1 MAIIT
6 DKAMHAKPGERDV
19 WLIEDGARGAGRL
32 VGRITPSGGRSFY
45 FRYTT
50 PNGDRVRLPIGVFD
64 SRGDGRATF
73 TVEQARD
80 KARELSTLYRTG
92 AKDLR
97 EHFVREAEEAR
108 LTEEA
113 ARQAE
118 EAARQAE
125 AQAAR
130 TEAEARERRLTVRKL
145 FDRWRATELQPTTRA
160 DGKRAGRKDGGA
172 YVLKQFERHVFP
184 GIGAMAAADVR
195 KADLLALVDAQ
206 KAKGQMRTAA
216 VLLSDLRQ
224 MLAFALDRDLIDAD
238 PLASVKKSRIVGT
251 AVERDRT
258 LAPDEIK
265 ALAAALPAA
274 RMSVRS
280 VAAVWLLLATGARV
294 GELMGTVWA
303 DVLPQSVKARQA
315 RIVELQTVAEED
327 GVKVGVLDM
336 AAKTWHLPDTKN
348 QRDHTIHISDF
359 ALSRFRKLAGMR
371 ESLKDSDELSPWVF
385 PARDAARPVCVKS
398 FGKQLSDRQREPSQ
412 RMAGRSKATESL
424 CLAGGKW
431 TAHDLRRTTGTLL
444 ASLGV
449 SGDVID
455 ECLNHMIES
464 RVRRTYIRDR
474 REAEQARAFNALG
487 IKLEELACGAV
498 PSSNVR
504 VLRAG
509 K

>member
-1 MAIIT
+1 MTIIT
-6 DKAMHAKPGERDV
+6 DKAMHAKPGERDI
-19 WLIEDGARGAGRL
+19 WLIEDAARGAGRL

-50 PNGDRVRLPIGVFD
+50 PKGDRVRLPIGTFD
-64 SRGDGRATF
+64 SHGDGRATF

-80 KARELSTLYRTG
+80 KARELSGLYRTG

-125 AQAAR
+125 AQAAKA
-130 TEAEARERRLTVRKL
+130 EAEARERRMTVRKL

-160 DGKRAGRKDGGA
+160 DGKRTGRKDGGT
-172 YVLKQFERHVFP
+172 YVSQQFERHVFP
-184 GIGAMAAADVR
+184 SIGAMAAADVR

-238 PLASVKKSRIVGT
+238 PLASVKKSRVVGA

-258 LAPDEIK
+258 LTPAEIK

-274 RMSVRS
+274 RMGVRS

-303 DVLPQSVKARQA
+303 DALPQTVKARHA
-315 RIVELQTVAEED
+315 RLGALQSLAEEE
-327 GVKVGVLDM
+327 GVKVGVLDL

-348 QRDHTIHISDF
+348 QRDHTIHLSEF
-359 ALSRFRKLAGMR
+359 ALSHFHKLASLR
-371 ESLKDSDELSPWVF
+371 EALKDSDEQSPWVF
-385 PARDAARPVCVKS
+385 PARNAARPVCVKS

-424 CLAGGKW
+424 CLTGGKW

-474 REAEQARAFNALG
+474 REAEQARAFDALG
-487 IKLEELACGAV
+487 AKLSALIGGEAIAA
-498 PSSNVR
+498 NV
-504 VLRAG
+504 VSLHAA
-509 K
+509 